1 MVIDCQVCFL
11 LRLSGVVYAFQGH
24 VVTDC
29 QVCFLLSKSCGD

>member
-1 MVIDCQVCFL
+1 MIDCQVCFL
-11 LRLSGVVYAFQGH
+11 LRLSGVFSAFQGH